1 MEKLLPNVEDD
12 CERDSEV
19 MAPFINA
26 IQRPLRNGLDVIE
39 SNVSACTLKPEMR
52 IAINIELRAD
62 IKSNFFRKLR

>member
-1 MEKLLPNVEDD
+1 MEDD

-26 IQRPLRNGLDVIE
+26 IQRPLRNGLVEIV
-39 SNVSACTLKPEMR
+39 SKVSACALKPVIR

-62 IKSNFFRKLR
+62 LESNFFRKLR